1 MIKKSGYYKPSILS
15 EINRE
20 KVKIIINDFNF
31 KMYPNIK

>member
-1 MIKKSGYYKPSILS
+1 MIKKSGYCKPSILS

-20 KVKIIINDFNF
+20 KVELMKNDFNF